1 MKYIFAAFIFTLSIQ
16 SCKTKTVATRPSN
29 CDLAPDP
36 GPCRA
41 AIVKY
46 YSDKQSGTCQE
57 FIYGGCQGVVPF
69 ETKEECEKCKSAK
82 K

>member
-1 MKYIFAAFIFTLSIQ
+1 MNYIFALLVVVLTIQ
-16 SCKTKTVATRPSN
+16 SCKTKSVANVPTN
-29 CDLAPDP
+29 CDLTPDP

-46 YSDKQSGTCQE
+46 YFDKTSGTCQE

-69 ETKEECEKCKSAK
+69 ETKEECEKCKAATK
-82 K
+82 

>member
-1 MKYIFAAFIFTLSIQ
+1 MKHVFPLILLAFTIQ
-16 SCKTKTVATRPSN
+16 SCKTKTAATASAN

-46 YSDKQSGTCQE
+46 YFDKKSGACQE

-69 ETKEECEKCKSAK
+69 ETKEDCEKCKSAK
-82 K
+82 